1 MKTNET
7 RRKWVKPVLRRID
20 AGSAE
25 TGPTGSPDGG
35 PGGNNK
41 S

>member
-1 MKTNET
+1 MVKTKS
-7 RRKWVKPVLRRID
+7 RRAWVRPELRRID
-20 AGSAE
+20 VGSAE